1 MNATNSSSADKELE
15 SLRRA
20 QRAYEPSMEEILAS
34 IRSIIADDKE
44 SPAAPAAAPKPAVPG
59 GPQIVYSKDSP
70 TLQPPAAPPTAAPPP
85 AAPPPAAAPVE
96 AAPAPAPTPPRVAWE
111 KPAPRVQAAPPAPT
125 PSPAEAAPIVEEPFV
140 SPSTD
145 AAVSASF
152 GALSASVALQNSEM
166 IDGLAREMLRPM
178 LKTWLDDNLPSL
190 VERLVR
196 AEIQRVARGGR

>member
-1 MNATNSSSADKELE
+1 MNAPNSTSSDKELE

-34 IRSIIADDKE
+34 IRSIIADDKDP
-44 SPAAPAAAPKPAVPG
+44 PAAPPPKASAPA

-70 TLQPPAAPPTAAPPP
+70 TLQPPAPVAVEPAPAPPP
-85 AAPPPAAAPVE
+85 A
-96 AAPAPAPTPPRVAWE
+96 PRVAWE
-111 KPAPRVQAAPPAPT
+111 KPAPRVQPPAPPPAAAAPPPPQPARPAPA
-125 PSPAEAAPIVEEPFV
+125 PAPAPAAVEEELI
-140 SPSTD
+140 SPVTD

-166 IDGLAREMLRPM
+166 IETLARDMLRPM